1 MPPKAEDA
9 GLMPERASPFAPSS
23 WIDRCFAARDSLLA
37 SPRFQ
42 RWAAGF
48 PMTRKIAQKR
58 ALSLFDLCAGFVYS
72 QVLAACVKL
81 KLFDILA
88 EQPQTVAQLS
98 RRLSLPLDRTTRL
111 LAAAVSLRLVERRS
125 HERFGLGV
133 LGAAL
138 RGNPAI
144 AAMVEHHALLYA
156 DLRDPVALLRGECPD
171 TALSEY
177 WPYARESQPSHLASE
192 QVAPY
197 GALMFASQSMIA
209 GDVLDAYPLRTHRR
223 LLDVGGGEGAFV
235 IEAAS
240 RTPHLHF
247 ALFDLP
253 PVAERARSRFANAQ
267 IAARTTVAGGDF
279 FHDALPEGADVV
291 TLVRVIHDHDDA
303 AVLAL
308 LRNIRRV
315 LPPDGVLLIA
325 EPMSATAGA
334 ETVTDAY
341 FGFYLLAMGSGRA
354 RSPDELG
361 RLLQAAGFEA
371 GRLLTTRRTMLVSA
385 MVAKTEKKK

>member
-1 MPPKAEDA
+1 M
-9 GLMPERASPFAPSS
+9 
-23 WIDRCFAARDSLLA
+23 
-37 SPRFQ
+37 
-42 RWAAGF
+42 
-48 PMTRKIAQKR
+48 
-58 ALSLFDLCAGFVYS
+58 
-72 QVLAACVKL
+72 
-81 KLFDILA
+81 
-88 EQPQTVAQLS
+88 
-98 RRLSLPLDRTTRL
+98 RL

-144 AAMVEHHALLYA
+144 SAMVEHHALLYA
-156 DLRDPVALLRGECPD
+156 DLRDPVALLRGEHPD

-177 WPYARESQPSHLASE
+177 WPYARDDRPSVLAPN
-192 QVAPY
+192 QVARY
-197 GALMFASQSMIA
+197 SALMFASQAMIA
-209 GDVLDAYPLRTHRR
+209 GDVLDAYPLRAHRR

-240 RTPHLHF
+240 RAPHLHF

-253 PVAERARSRFANAQ
+253 PVAERARGRFADAQ
-267 IAARTTVAGGDF
+267 IAARTTVASGDF

-325 EPMSATAGA
+325 EPMSGTPGA
-334 ETVTDAY
+334 ETVADAY

-354 RSPDELG
+354 RTPDEIR
-361 RLLQAAGFEA
+361 RLLQMAGFES
-371 GRLLTTRRTMLVSA
+371 GRLLTTRRPMLVSA
-385 MVAKTEKKK
+385 MIAAPTLRK